1 MGLKGKLIASLEV
14 KCGGHSIH
22 DIIHTNTH
30 HLPNIIPSVLN
41 HFEIHEGETIKVGSV
56 VSWKFNQDGK
66 EILLKE
72 MIESVDLERK
82 SITWKVIGGNMLE
95 LYDSFTIITSSEH
108 QWTTVTLMYEKKTED
123 TPEPLTLLGVF
134 LIGLKDIESHL
145 LK

>member
-1 MGLKGKLIASLEV
+1 MGLKGKLIASIEV

-30 HLPNIIPSVLN
+30 HLLNIIPSVLN

-72 MIESVDLERK
+72 MIESVDLEKK

-95 LYDSFTIITSSEH
+95 LYDSFTITTSSEH
-108 QWTTVTLMYEKKTED
+108 QWTTVTIMYEKKTED

-134 LIGLKDIESHL
+134 LSGLKGIESHL